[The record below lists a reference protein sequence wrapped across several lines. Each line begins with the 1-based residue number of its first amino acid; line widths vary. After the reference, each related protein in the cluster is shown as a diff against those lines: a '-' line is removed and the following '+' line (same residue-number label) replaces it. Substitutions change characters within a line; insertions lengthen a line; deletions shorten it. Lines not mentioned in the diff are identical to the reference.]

1 MPRQSTREV
10 LADAMLSPLRALLM
24 RGEHRKLAYSLPSF
38 RYALSLGL
46 TDEDLFQAAAL
57 AALEAEVKY
66 PFDASRSKA
75 SSWLCIIMNSTFCK
89 LIRKRV
95 RKYDNPFLQ
104 NSAAAEVVFPKL
116 EAPIAGLGAL
126 EIGELRRLAAEDKT
140 LSWHA
145 REHVLCALGALHGFA
160 DFEPPA
166 GVHGPGG
173 KARLALAKKIYHAST
188 KEAEAWIRAQLQ
200 GAGSA
205 STG

>member
-1 MPRQSTREV
+1 MPRQSTRSV

-57 AALEAEVKY
+57 AALEADVKY

-75 SSWLCIIMNSTFCK
+75 SSWLCILMHSTFCK
-89 LIRKRV
+89 IVRKRI
-95 RKYDNPFLQ
+95 RKYDSQLNRVGE
-104 NSAAAEVVFPKL
+104 EVVFPKL
-116 EAPIAGLGAL
+116 KSDSELSPGAIAELCAL
-126 EIGELRRLAAEDKT
+126 AKKDKK

-145 REHVLCALGALHGFA
+145 REHVLCALGATHGFK

-166 GVHGPGG
+166 GVHGTGG
-173 KARLALAKKIYHAST
+173 KARLARAKKIYHAST
-188 KEAEAWIRAQLQ
+188 KEAEAWVRAQLQ
-200 GAGSA
+200 GATAG
-205 STG
+205 G